1 MNQTD
6 FTIAPFHITDDKS
19 CMAMISDGMIH
30 FFAIN
35 GQSIDR
41 KDLNLPE
48 VFVLCFNNGTSRSYV
63 MVNEKEECKEGKIY
77 VINKDNR
84 VIFTSDDKELGTF
97 YRLTDDSV
105 ILGIKDIIT
114 SSNLLT
120 SSNNKFGH
128 LIANNELTDC
138 QYIGTIGDFYFFC
151 SGNNVYHIYTI
162 NIFSIPDDEANRYE
176 YDKEK
181 WKYKILSRDFIQVQT
196 FNCKYIVLWETTGP
210 YLSYCRMNVIYFSE
224 DKQNRLNII
233 SYDVSY
239 DYNCKKKSFLIH
251 SDLSKVNWEKDI
263 QILTDDDTIILHHK
277 NINSSYK
284 GFTIIVEYDGSNY
297 EFVLANQERLGWYHN
312 QSINRFANS
321 LILLEDYYRIMIY
334 DKTGKLVSQTSK
346 DYDYQKKR
354 AAITDYA
361 IFEQKM
367 SVQHIKSPIRN
378 NYVRYGA
385 INTETLNVAVP
396 PSFSKIDFL
405 VLEEPSSKH
414 YREKGQYQIYIKVCL
429 ECISSPN
436 TSAEYWGLFN
446 DSAYILPCFYK
457 NIERLRIKKQ
467 DLILIEDH
475 IGHKGLFVND
485 KILVPCMYSSID
497 ILGYYLLMKKI
508 DGTTDILYTYNNLM
522 MLGNFTSINQAS
534 IKLNFK
540 ETFVSEE
547 SIIVEKNGKYGL
559 ICHGELIN
567 NECLYDKVE
576 VIRAYPK
583 QTVFASS
590 ANCPPIKPIWFS
602 VQIGMM
608 KGVYGNL
615 GYECK
620 SEVKYKNV
628 DVVDCHTFNPQFHY
642 NTLRTVILLD
652 GRVYTSENESSLI
665 CQKEDLSFRGFLSGD
680 VLAFSD
686 DKGTKLELFDY
697 QGKSREYD
705 VVDSEGNSLDK
716 NEIDTCNDKYAV
728 LLYFNMY
735 SQDYTTEE
743 YVFSFSENK
752 IVNSPF
758 YQEDEEDECDDYE
771 PTGIEDDYDYER
783 DTYYALGGD
792 DYDSFK
798 ENGGS
803 IDDMM
808 DRMGL

>member
-6 FTIAPFHITDDKS
+6 FTIAPFRITDDKS

-30 FFAIN
+30 FFTIN
-35 GQSIDR
+35 GQNINR

-48 VFVLCFNNGTSRSYV
+48 VFVLRFNNGENRSYV

-105 ILGIKDIIT
+105 ILGIKDIIK

-151 SGNNVYHIYTI
+151 GENNEYHIYAI
-162 NIFSIPDDEANRYE
+162 NIFSVPDDEANRYE
-176 YDKEK
+176 YDEEK
-181 WKYKILSRDFIQVQT
+181 WKYKILSRDFIHVQT
-196 FNCKYIVLWETTGP
+196 FKCKYLVLWKTTG
-210 YLSYCRMNVIYFSE
+210 YNINVIYFCE
-224 DKQNRLNII
+224 DKQNRLNVANN
-233 SYDVSY
+233 SGGF
-239 DYNCKKKSFLIH
+239 NGLKESFLIN
-251 SDLSKVNWEKDI
+251 SNLNNVNWEKDI
-263 QILTDDDTIILHHK
+263 QILTDDNSIIFHHT

-284 GFTIIVEYDGSNY
+284 GFTIIVEFDIR
-297 EFVLANQERLGWYHN
+297 ERKFILANQERLGWYYD
-312 QSINRFANS
+312 QSIERFANS
-321 LILLEDYYRIMIY
+321 LILLKCNRIAIY
-334 DKTGKLVSQTSK
+334 DRTGKLVCQTS
-346 DYDYQKKR
+346 DYQK
-354 AAITDYA
+354 ISTTDYV

-367 SVQHIKSPIRN
+367 SVQNIKSPIRN

-385 INTETLNVAVP
+385 INTNTLNIAVP

-405 VLEEPSSKH
+405 VLREPSSN
-414 YREKGQYQIYIKVCL
+414 YREKRQYRVYIKVCL

-457 NIERLRIKKQ
+457 NIEILRIKNQ
-467 DLILIEDH
+467 NLILIEDH
-475 IGHKGLFVND
+475 IGHKGIFVND
-485 KILVPCMYSSID
+485 KILFPCIYSSIEV
-497 ILGYYLLMKKI
+497 LGYYLLMKKI
-508 DGTTDILYTYNNLM
+508 DETIDILYTYNNLV
-522 MLGNFTSINQAS
+522 MLGNFTSIKQAS
-534 IKLNFK
+534 IKLSFK

-547 SIIVEKNGKYGL
+547 SIIVERNGKYGL

-567 NECLYDKVE
+567 NECLYDKIE
-576 VIRAYPK
+576 VIRAYPE
-583 QTVFASS
+583 QIVFVSGVD
-590 ANCPPIKPIWFS
+590 CPPIKPIWFS

-615 GYECK
+615 GHECK

-628 DVVDCHTFNPQFHY
+628 DVVDCHILNPQIHY
-642 NTLRTVILLD
+642 SALRTVILLD
-652 GRVYTSENESSLI
+652 GRVYTSENEISLI
-665 CQKEDLSFRGFLSGD
+665 CKNEDLSFRGFLSGD

-743 YVFSFSENK
+743 YVFSFRENK

-758 YQEDEEDECDDYE
+758 YQEEEEDEYDDYE
-771 PTGIEDDYDYER
+771 PIEDDYDYER

-808 DRMGL
+808 DSMGL

>member
-1 MNQTD
+1 MDQKD
-6 FTIAPFHITDDKS
+6 FTIAPFRITDDKS

-30 FFAIN
+30 FFTIN
-35 GQSIDR
+35 GQNIDR

-84 VIFTSDDKELGTF
+84 VIFTSDNKELGTF

-105 ILGIKDIIT
+105 ILGIKDIIK

-138 QYIGTIGDFYFFC
+138 QYIGTIGNFYFFC
-151 SGNNVYHIYTI
+151 GENNEYHIYTI
-162 NIFSIPDDEANRYE
+162 NIFSVPDDEANRYE
-176 YDKEK
+176 YDEEK
-181 WKYKILSRDFIQVQT
+181 WKYKILSRDFIHIQT
-196 FNCKYIVLWETTGP
+196 FKCKYLVLWKTTG
-210 YLSYCRMNVIYFSE
+210 YNINVIYFCE
-224 DKQNRLNII
+224 DKQNKLNIANYAD
-233 SYDVSY
+233 SFD
-239 DYNCKKKSFLIH
+239 CLKESFLIN
-251 SDLSKVNWEKDI
+251 SDLNNVNWEKDV
-263 QILTDDDTIILHHK
+263 QILTDDDSIIFHHK
-277 NINSSYK
+277 NIDSSYK
-284 GFTIIVEYDGSNY
+284 GFTIVVEFDIHER
-297 EFVLANQERLGWYHN
+297 EFILANQERLGWYYN
-312 QSINRFANS
+312 QSIEHFANS

-334 DKTGKLVSQTSK
+334 DKTGKLVYQTSK

-385 INTETLNVAVP
+385 INTENLSVVVP
-396 PSFSKIDFL
+396 PSFSKIDFI

-414 YREKGQYQIYIKVCL
+414 YREKGQYQIYIKVCI
-429 ECISSPN
+429 ECISNSN
-436 TSAEYWGLFN
+436 TSADYWGLFN
-446 DSAYILPCFYK
+446 DSKYILPCFYK
-457 NIERLRIKKQ
+457 NIDILRIKSKK
-467 DLILIEDH
+467 LILLEDH

-497 ILGYYLLMKKI
+497 KLGYYLLMKKL
-508 DGTTDILYTYNNLM
+508 DGTTDILYAYNNLM
-522 MLGNFTSINQAS
+522 MLGNFTSVNQAS

-540 ETFVSEE
+540 DTFVSEE

-567 NECLYDKVE
+567 KECLYDKVE

-583 QTVFASS
+583 QTVFASG
-590 ANCPPIKPIWFS
+590 ANCAPINPIWFS

-620 SEVKYKNV
+620 SEIKYKNV
-628 DVVDCHTFNPQFHY
+628 DVVDCHIFNPQFHY

-652 GRVYTSENESSLI
+652 GRVYTSENECSLI
-665 CQKEDLSFRGFLSGD
+665 CKNEDLSFRGFLSGD

-697 QGKSREYD
+697 QGKSRDYD
-705 VVDSEGNSLDK
+705 IVDSEGNSLDK
-716 NEIDTCNDKYAV
+716 NEIDTCNDKYAI
-728 LLYFNMY
+728 LLYFNIY

-758 YQEDEEDECDDYE
+758 YQEEEGEKDEYDDFE
-771 PTGIEDDYDYER
+771 PIEDDYDYER